1 MTRRR
6 LGMAVVALL
15 ALGALLAAN
24 GCGAPPA
31 DSLSRPGAGRLQVV
45 ATTTIIGDLVR
56 NVAGD
61 RAEVTVL
68 LPPDADPHAFEPRPG
83 DLAAVGR
90 AQVLFKNGAGLEA
103 FLEPVLRSAGGAPLI
118 VECAQGLK
126 LRTMEEGGQ
135 QVADPHLWFDV
146 RNAIHYV
153 ERIRDGLIQA
163 DPAGHDVYTANAAG
177 YIAQLNDLDAWIVE
191 QVSQV
196 PPEQRKLV
204 TSHDT
209 FGYFAERYGFEVIG
223 ALFPASGAEAQPSAQ
238 EIAGLIEA
246 IKAAGVKAI
255 FTENTVDP
263 KFAEQIAR
271 DAGVKVV
278 TRLYTDSLG
287 GPGSDAETYIDMMK
301 FNVRAIV
308 EALK

>member
-6 LGMAVVALL
+6 LGMAVIALL
-15 ALGALLAAN
+15 ALGALLAAS

-31 DSLSRPGAGRLQVV
+31 DSLSRSGTGKLQVV

-56 NVAGD
+56 NVVGD

-68 LPPDADPHAFEPRPG
+68 LPPDADPHTFEPRPG
-83 DLAAVGR
+83 DLTAVSR

-103 FLEPVLRSAGGAPLI
+103 FLEPLLRNAGSAPLI
-118 VECAQGLK
+118 VECAEGLK
-126 LRTMEEGGQ
+126 LRTMEEDGQ
-135 QVADPHLWFDV
+135 QIADPHLWFDV

-163 DPAGHDVYTANAAG
+163 DPAGRDVYTANADHT
-177 YIAQLNDLDAWIVE
+177 IAQLNELDAWIVE
-191 QVSQV
+191 QVNQV

-209 FGYFAERYGFEVIG
+209 LGYFADRYGFEVIG
-223 ALFPASGAEAQPSAQ
+223 ALFPTSGVEAQPSAQ
-238 EIAGLIEA
+238 EIASLMEA

-255 FTENTVDP
+255 FTESTVDP

-278 TRLYTDSLG
+278 TKLYTDALG
-287 GPGSDAETYIDMMK
+287 GPGSGAETYMDMMRH
-301 FNVRAIV
+301 NVQAIV